1 MGNKG
6 STLNKNKNKKEGIFS
21 NKKLKLPNVLH
32 HIAAKYITQMNF
44 KDMEDLHNPDKCN
57 QIVVLTSKV
66 LQRHLNELEISYLD
80 LSVRGS
86 TPNEFT
92 ENMKHNQHIAYLA
105 KKNLDKMDVPSVR
118 RKQRMC
124 NGISRYYVRVAHLF
138 AAINLACNPHLQ
150 YTDLTGNKQ
159 TVPVMLKNTIPKG
172 VKTTLT
178 KLNFCTKRISAL
190 KPVQNTDNR
199 IVVRGKNCNMN
210 KKTVPIMGGASG
222 NMSYFQNRDPTNLP
236 QSTPEPSTQESSRQT
251 FTIEEPVPVQE
262 EYDDTKN
269 FNDEIGIP
277 ELENL
282 YYDVFDFK
290 TGKFH
295 QMSKK
300 SKEQYK
306 KDLATF
312 YSVFSGKK
320 KMPENIKKFA
330 QIKLRDFHNQELCK
344 DPKSPWVQSYT
355 AKASNKLFQSYAKH
369 VNDMIAKNNENEKE
383 LLNIIEKVFSYWID
397 PKTKE
402 KKVTL
407 NPQLTYDALD
417 KLIPEARSKIIKLYV
432 DCEKDFQTG
441 LNLLEAIVK
450 DRMIKNT
457 KLKIQNFNKKSEEL
471 IIDKPIDN
479 IVNPAAASGGFKY

>member
-6 STLNKNKNKKEGIFS
+6 STLNKDNNKKDGIFS

-57 QIVVLTSKV
+57 EIVVLTSKV

-92 ENMKHNQHIAYLA
+92 ENMKHKQHIAYLA

-150 YTDLTGNKQ
+150 YVDLTGNKQ

-178 KLNFCTKRISAL
+178 KLNFCTKRITAL

-210 KKTVPIMGGASG
+210 KKTMPIMGGS
-222 NMSYFQNRDPTNLP
+222 NEEY
-236 QSTPEPSTQESSRQT
+236 
-251 FTIEEPVPVQE
+251 EEPVPVQE
-262 EYDDTKN
+262 VYDDTKS

-282 YYDVFDFK
+282 YYDVFNFK

-295 QMSKK
+295 EMSKK

-306 KDLATF
+306 KDLASF
-312 YSVFSGKK
+312 YSIFSGKK

-330 QIKLRDFHNQELCK
+330 DIKLRDFHNQELCK
-344 DPKSPWVQSYT
+344 DPKSPWTQSYT

-369 VNDMIAKNNENEKE
+369 VADMITKNNENEKE
-383 LLNIIEKVFSYWID
+383 LLTIIEKVFSYWID

-407 NPQLTYDALD
+407 NPQLTYDTLD
-417 KLIPEARSKIIKLYV
+417 KLIPEARTKIIKLYV
-432 DCEKDFQTG
+432 DCEKDFQIG

-450 DRMIKNT
+450 DRMIKNA

-471 IIDKPIDN
+471 IADN
-479 IVNPAAASGGFKY
+479 SSPPTAGGFKY

>member
-6 STLNKNKNKKEGIFS
+6 STLNKDNNKKDGIF
-21 NKKLKLPNVLH
+21 NNQKLKLPNVLH

-44 KDMEDLHNPDKCN
+44 KDMENLHNPDKCN

-92 ENMKHNQHIAYLA
+92 ENMKHKQHIAYLA

-150 YTDLTGNKQ
+150 YVDLTGNKQ
-159 TVPVMLKNTIPKG
+159 TIPIMLKNTIPKG

-178 KLNFCTKRISAL
+178 KLNFCTKRITAL

-199 IVVRGKNCNMN
+199 IVVKGKNCNMN
-210 KKTVPIMGGASG
+210 KKTVPIMGGS
-222 NMSYFQNRDPTNLP
+222 NEEY
-236 QSTPEPSTQESSRQT
+236 
-251 FTIEEPVPVQE
+251 EEPVPVQE
-262 EYDDTKN
+262 VYDDTKS

-295 QMSKK
+295 DMSKK

-306 KDLATF
+306 KDLAAF
-312 YSVFSGKK
+312 YSIFSGKK

-330 QIKLRDFHNQELCK
+330 DIKLRDFHNQELCK
-344 DPKSPWVQSYT
+344 DPKSPWTQSYT
-355 AKASNKLFQSYAKH
+355 AKASNKLFKSYAKH
-369 VNDMIAKNNENEKE
+369 VADMITKNNENEKE
-383 LLNIIEKVFSYWID
+383 LLTIIEKVFSYWID

-417 KLIPEARSKIIKLYV
+417 KLIPEARTKIIKLYV

-450 DRMIKNT
+450 DRMIKNA

-471 IIDKPIDN
+471 IIDQP
-479 IVNPAAASGGFKY
+479 IVNSAAAGGFKY

>member
-6 STLNKNKNKKEGIFS
+6 STLNKDNNKKDGIFS

-57 QIVVLTSKV
+57 EIVVLTSKV

-92 ENMKHNQHIAYLA
+92 ENMKHKQHIAYLA

-150 YTDLTGNKQ
+150 YVDLTGNKQ

-178 KLNFCTKRISAL
+178 KLNFCTKRITAL

-210 KKTVPIMGGASG
+210 KKTMPIMGGS
-222 NMSYFQNRDPTNLP
+222 NEEY
-236 QSTPEPSTQESSRQT
+236 
-251 FTIEEPVPVQE
+251 EEPIPVQE
-262 EYDDTKN
+262 VYDDTKS

-282 YYDVFDFK
+282 YYDVFNFK

-295 QMSKK
+295 EMSKK

-306 KDLATF
+306 KDLASF
-312 YSVFSGKK
+312 YSIFSGKK

-330 QIKLRDFHNQELCK
+330 DIKLRDFHNQELCK
-344 DPKSPWVQSYT
+344 DPKSPWTQSYT

-369 VNDMIAKNNENEKE
+369 VADMITKNNENEKE
-383 LLNIIEKVFSYWID
+383 LLTIIEKVFSYWID

-407 NPQLTYDALD
+407 NPQLTYDTLD
-417 KLIPEARSKIIKLYV
+417 KLIPEARTKIIKLYV
-432 DCEKDFQTG
+432 DCEKDFQIG

-450 DRMIKNT
+450 DRMIKNA

-471 IIDKPIDN
+471 IADN
-479 IVNPAAASGGFKY
+479 SSPPTAGGFKY

>member
-57 QIVVLTSKV
+57 DIVVLTSKV

-80 LSVRGS
+80 LSVRGA
-86 TPNEFT
+86 TPNEFQ
-92 ENMKHNQHIAYLA
+92 ENMKHKQHIAYLA

-150 YTDLTGNKQ
+150 YIDLTGNKQ
-159 TVPVMLKNTIPKG
+159 TIPIMLKNTIPKG

-178 KLNFCTKRISAL
+178 KLNFCTKRITAL

-210 KKTVPIMGGASG
+210 KKTVPLIGGS
-222 NMSYFQNRDPTNLP
+222 NEEY
-236 QSTPEPSTQESSRQT
+236 
-251 FTIEEPVPVQE
+251 EEPVPVQE

-290 TGKFH
+290 TGKFY

-300 SKEQYK
+300 SKQQYK
-306 KDLATF
+306 KDLSTF

-344 DPKSPWVQSYT
+344 DPKSPWIQSYT
-355 AKASNKLFQSYAKH
+355 AKASNKLFKSYAKH
-369 VNDMIAKNNENEKE
+369 VSDMIAKNNENEKD

-407 NPQLTYDALD
+407 NPDLTYDALD
-417 KLIPEARSKIIKLYV
+417 KLIPDARSKIIKLYV
-432 DCEKDFQTG
+432 DCEKDFQMG

-457 KLKIQNFNKKSEEL
+457 KLKIQNFKEKSEEL

-479 IVNPAAASGGFKY
+479 VVNSAAAAGGFKY

>member
-6 STLNKNKNKKEGIFS
+6 STLNKNNNKKDGIFS

-57 QIVVLTSKV
+57 EIVVLTSKV

-92 ENMKHNQHIAYLA
+92 ENMKHKQHIAYLA

-150 YTDLTGNKQ
+150 YVDLTGNKQ

-178 KLNFCTKRISAL
+178 KLNFCTKRITAL

-210 KKTVPIMGGASG
+210 KKTVPIMGGS
-222 NMSYFQNRDPTNLP
+222 NEEY
-236 QSTPEPSTQESSRQT
+236 
-251 FTIEEPVPVQE
+251 EEPVPVQE
-262 EYDDTKN
+262 VYDDTKS

-282 YYDVFDFK
+282 YYDVFNFK

-295 QMSKK
+295 EMSKK

-312 YSVFSGKK
+312 YSIFSGKK
-320 KMPENIKKFA
+320 KMPENIKKFGD
-330 QIKLRDFHNQELCK
+330 IKLRDFHNQELCK
-344 DPKSPWVQSYT
+344 DPKSPWTQSYT

-369 VNDMIAKNNENEKE
+369 VADMIAKNNENEKQ
-383 LLNIIEKVFSYWID
+383 LLTIIEKVFSYWID

-417 KLIPEARSKIIKLYV
+417 KLIPEARTKIIKLYV

-450 DRMIKNT
+450 DRMIKNA

-479 IVNPAAASGGFKY
+479 SAAPAAGGFKY